1 MNMDLN
7 KIDSW
12 VFDLDNTLYSAETG
26 IFDQVDKLMGE
37 YIVKYLNVEISE
49 AKIIQKKY
57 FKEHGTTL
65 KGLMDNYNIIPEHF
79 LDEVHKLDYSIIKP
93 NLELK
98 KALNKIKSEKII
110 FTNANR
116 SHVNAI
122 LDRLEINGAFD
133 GIFDITDANY
143 IPKPEMISY
152 ENLIKKFNID
162 KNKTIMFDDIAKNLV
177 PASKIGFKTVW
188 IDTGNENYSDDIANS
203 RKYLDYETTDLP
215 LWLNSI
221 IKES

>member
-1 MNMDLN
+1 MKKNNFDTW
-7 KIDSW
+7 I
-12 VFDLDNTLYSAETG
+12 FDLDNTLYSAETG

-37 YIVKYLNVEISE
+37 YIVKYLNVEISK

-65 KGLMDNYNIIPEHF
+65 KGLMDNYNIKPEHF

-188 IDTGNENYSDDIANS
+188 IDTGKENYSDDIANS

>member
-1 MNMDLN
+1 MEINNLRT
-7 KIDSW
+7 W

-37 YIVKYLNVEISE
+37 YIVKYLNVDISE

-152 ENLIKKFNID
+152 KNLIKKFNID

-188 IDTGNENYSDDIANS
+188 IDTGKENYSDDIANS

>member
-37 YIVKYLNVEISE
+37 YIVKYLNVDISE

-188 IDTGNENYSDDIANS
+188 IDTGKENYSDDIANS

>member
-37 YIVKYLNVEISE
+37 YIVKYLNVDISE

>member
-1 MNMDLN
+1 MDLN

-37 YIVKYLNVEISE
+37 YIVKYLNVDISE

-188 IDTGNENYSDDIANS
+188 IDTGKENYSDDIANS